1 MVADGVVLPVPTA
14 LADKQLESLEQALL
28 MEEAGHEGEGGGGGG
43 GGVDGVYW
51 YGNNNVKANPNPPTM
66 YIPVGPPL
74 TTIDRF
80 SWVQQNQYLSKQQ
93 QIHENKEAAS
103 VSAGC
108 GVVSYGQAIV
118 VILFTL
124 ICSRWRGC
132 NELEI

>member
-1 MVADGVVLPVPTA
+1 
-14 LADKQLESLEQALL
+14 

-43 GGVDGVYW
+43 GGSGGVDGVYW

-80 SWVQQNQYLSKQQ
+80 SWGQQNQYLSKQQ

-103 VSAGC
+103 VSANGLWS
-108 GVVSYGQAIV
+108 GFLWPSNSSNIV
-118 VILFTL
+118 HTDML
-124 ICSRWRGC
+124 
-132 NELEI
+132 